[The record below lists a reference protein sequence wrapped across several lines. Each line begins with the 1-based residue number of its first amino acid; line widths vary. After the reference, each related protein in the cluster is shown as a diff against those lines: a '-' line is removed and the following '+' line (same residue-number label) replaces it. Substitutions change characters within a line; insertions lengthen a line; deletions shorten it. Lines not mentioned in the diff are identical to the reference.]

1 MDLRALIKASG
12 CPETGIASDNIG
24 FGLAPR
30 LNAVGRLEHAQLAV
44 ELLVTDDSVKAEK
57 IAAELNRENTLRQEI
72 SRQIM
77 EEAEAQL
84 AQEKHIDT
92 AIVLASEG
100 WHQGVIGIVASR
112 LVDKYHLPTILISL
126 NNGVA
131 KGSCR
136 SIPALNLYEAI
147 DAERD
152 LLTQYGGR
160 PSGCGPYAAGRAVAG
175 IQAPLP

>member
-1 MDLRALIKASG
+1 M
-12 CPETGIASDNIG
+12 
-24 FGLAPR
+24 
-30 LNAVGRLEHAQLAV
+30 GRLEHAQLAV

-100 WHQGVIGIVASR
+100 WHQ
-112 LVDKYHLPTILISL
+112 
-126 NNGVA
+126 
-131 KGSCR
+131 
-136 SIPALNLYEAI
+136 ALSVSWLHAW
-147 DAERD
+147 
-152 LLTQYGGR
+152 
-160 PSGCGPYAAGRAVAG
+160 
-175 IQAPLP
+175 

>member
-1 MDLRALIKASG
+1 MRRGLKAMETTKLVGLRALIKASG

-84 AQEKHIDT
+84 AQESIS
-92 AIVLASEG
+92 IRQSCL
-100 WHQGVIGIVASR
+100 
-112 LVDKYHLPTILISL
+112 LP
-126 NNGVA
+126 
-131 KGSCR
+131 K
-136 SIPALNLYEAI
+136 
-147 DAERD
+147 
-152 LLTQYGGR
+152 
-160 PSGCGPYAAGRAVAG
+160 AG
-175 IQAPLP
+175 IRALSVSWLHAW

>member
-1 MDLRALIKASG
+1 MALKAMETTKLVGLRALIKASG

-100 WHQGVIGIVASR
+100 WHPGRYRYRGFTPGRQVPSADDSDKPEQRRCQGQ
-112 LVDKYHLPTILISL
+112 LPQYSGAQSL
-126 NNGVA
+126 RGDR
-131 KGSCR
+131 CR
-136 SIPALNLYEAI
+136 
-147 DAERD
+147 
-152 LLTQYGGR
+152 T
-160 PSGCGPYAAGRAVAG
+160 
-175 IQAPLP
+175 